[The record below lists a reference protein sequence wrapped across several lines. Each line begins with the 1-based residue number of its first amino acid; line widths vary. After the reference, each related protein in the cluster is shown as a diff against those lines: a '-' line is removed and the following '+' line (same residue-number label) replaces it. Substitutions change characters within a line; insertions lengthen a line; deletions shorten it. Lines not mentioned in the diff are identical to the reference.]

1 MEFDCLQVAGISLIA
16 MVIGWI
22 IGAIHYS
29 SDGGFWC
36 RSGRH
41 YLAPW
46 KPCPGCIS
54 AMVEEYKNA
63 TDKEL
68 DAK

>member
-1 MEFDCLQVAGISLIA
+1 MAFDCLQTAGISAIA
-16 MVIGWI
+16 VFIGWF
-22 IGAIHYS
+22 IGSIQHA

-68 DAK
+68 L

>member
-1 MEFDCLQVAGISLIA
+1 MAFDCLQTAGISAIA
-16 MVIGWI
+16 VFIGWF
-22 IGAIHYS
+22 IGSIQHA

-46 KPCPGCIS
+46 KPCPGCIGE
-54 AMVEEYKNA
+54 MIEEYNNA
-63 TDKEL
+63 SNKE
-68 DAK
+68 